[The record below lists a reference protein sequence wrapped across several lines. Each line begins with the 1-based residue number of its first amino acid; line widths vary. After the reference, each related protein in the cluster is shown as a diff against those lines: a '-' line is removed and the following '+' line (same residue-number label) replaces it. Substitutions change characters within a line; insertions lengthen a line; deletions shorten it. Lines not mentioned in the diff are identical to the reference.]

1 MQPHDVSHLLQEEW
15 IAGRRFPRSAVGVNA
30 RQTRLTAD
38 CDMSMASAIVR
49 VDQ

>member
-1 MQPHDVSHLLQEEW
+1 MGWFGSM
-15 IAGRRFPRSAVGVNA
+15 A